1 MPLSNQLNVEG
12 DGRFIGWNSR
22 IAPTAIQP
30 GYVQASKNMRME
42 TGTAKVRLGA
52 KRVSDATMDA
62 YITLGSCVFV
72 DPTGVEKLVIC
83 TRNAA
88 NQGFLFIY
96 TPETATSAATTFGP
110 ITILPTNRK
119 FTSQVEMVQAGGKV
133 YIFRGRASTSIAY
146 IDTITHATGPNLI
159 TVTTFDPHGFSTG
172 DEVTVYGTG
181 GNNWSNNFVVTVT
194 SSTTFTYTPYS
205 TPTGSASG
213 GSAVLAKPPF
223 VWDGVTF
230 DSSGIDWVDQDSI
243 SGGSADTPPGD
254 TGIYHQG
261 RLIVDFKRD
270 QIALSDIFDTTVF
283 DLTLNNF
290 RVNTGDNDRI
300 VAFLPWIDNQF
311 LVLQTRGIYLCY
323 VEDSSYAIGAPPGT
337 NSFTRLL
344 SGQIGCVARN
354 TAVLAGQQVF
364 FLSEKGI
371 HIMTPRL
378 DLTLTGEVLPLS
390 EAIDPD
396 IMSINQKYVSVA
408 CACYFDNRYWL
419 AAPTGDNQRNNK
431 LFVYN
436 MLNSAWETA
445 DEFPAGFYVDFMRVM
460 TFGSS
465 RRLYIGTREGGI
477 FVHEEQSSGDSVYS
491 NLAAPVLPFTLPSA
505 LVPAGVTTQ
514 AVTGEITTRSYFF
527 NSLEAKRYSKVNINT
542 NGSGSMTVQA
552 NMEDP
557 DSTSIVGSLPL
568 VAGDSVKRLR
578 VASKSRAIDFTL
590 TLTGGSP
597 EVRSIAVVGVAN
609 SFQTVSTD

>member
-1 MPLSNQLNVEG
+1 MPLSNQLNIEG

-30 GYVQASKNMRME
+30 GYVQASKNVRME
-42 TGTAKVRLGA
+42 AGTAKLRLGA
-52 KRVSDATMDA
+52 KRVSDASIDA
-62 YITLGSCVFV
+62 YITLGSCVFI

-83 TRNAA
+83 ARDNA
-88 NQGFLFIY
+88 NQGFLFVY
-96 TPETATSAATTFGP
+96 TPETATSAASTVGP
-110 ITILPTNRK
+110 FTILPNNRL

-133 YIFRGRASTSIAY
+133 YIFRGRAGTTVISSTN
-146 IDTITHATGPNLI
+146 ITHNNTTNLV
-159 TVTTFDPHGFSTG
+159 TVVTTTDHGYVTG
-172 DEVTVYGTG
+172 QEVTVYGAG
-181 GNNWSNNFVVTVT
+181 HVNYNGNFVITVVN
-194 SSTTFTYTPYS
+194 STTFTYTPIAP
-205 TPTGSASG
+205 PTGSG
-213 GSAVLAKPPF
+213 GSASIVDAKPPF
-223 VWDGVTF
+223 VWDGLTY
-230 DSSGIDWVDQDSI
+230 STAGISVVPQTSI
-243 SGGSADTPPGD
+243 TGGSADTPPGD

-261 RLIVDFKRD
+261 RLIVDFKKD

-323 VEDSSYAIGAPPGT
+323 VEDSSYVIGSPPGT
-337 NSFTRLL
+337 NSYTRLL

-436 MLNSAWETA
+436 MLNSSWETA

-491 NLAAPVLPFTLPSA
+491 NSPAPTLPFDLPSA
-505 LVPAGVTTQ
+505 LVPAGVTT
-514 AVTGEITTRSYFF
+514 VGVSGEITTRSYFF

-557 DSTSIVGSLPL
+557 DSTSVIASLPL

-609 SFQTVSTD
+609 SFQTVSTE